1 LIANFGRWPT
11 VLASIIGVGIFFAI
25 PAIAAEQPPAAA
37 PKVTIATPPN
47 ALPAKVVMPDGIY
60 VRIIVFGHAFKQ
72 EWDLKDHTAQDV
84 LKLIEQ
90 LKPNVLNRFIDG
102 KQNPDLKVPV
112 DPGCPEMTELEFLK
126 AAMNAGAPGCTISP
140 KVHLNDIW
148 SDDYRMQAAQS
159 LRDLPLTP
167 RLTMLDLDSWFSRP
181 HDAGGNKAMLE
192 KFKDM
197 GWTTFVTNPGPYK
210 SLYGCESSV
219 MTYMST
225 KAWQVPKAK
234 IEALH
239 RKGIALPLLHIDYPS
254 EINVFRGLPGDR
266 QADIIKN
273 IQPEQT
279 KLGFRFIYPILSGHY
294 DSTRIHTSQNGPYHG
309 ASLFEVMKQMIELDR
324 KELADKGMP
333 AVK

>member
-1 LIANFGRWPT
+1 MDKFGPWIIT
-11 VLASIIGVGIFFAI
+11 LAYIIGAGIFG
-25 PAIAAEQPPAAA
+25 AAA
-37 PKVTIATPPN
+37 AVGDEPPSTTIQATIKAN
-47 ALPAKVVMPDGIY
+47 APELPAVKSGMPDGIY

-112 DPGCPEMTELEFLK
+112 DPGCPQMTELEFLQ
-126 AAMNAGAPGCTISP
+126 AAMKAGAPGCTISP

-148 SDDYRMQAAQS
+148 SNDYRMQAAQS

-167 RLTMLDLDSWFSRP
+167 RLTMLDLDSWFSHP
-181 HDAGGNKAMLE
+181 HDASGNKAMLL

-210 SLYGCESSV
+210 HAYGYENST
-219 MTYMST
+219 MTYMNPKT
-225 KAWQVPKAK
+225 WQVPRAK

-239 RKGIALPLLHIDYPS
+239 KKGFALPLLHIDYPS
-254 EINVFRGLPGDR
+254 EINAFRGLSGDR
-266 QADIIKN
+266 QADIIKS

-294 DSTRIHTSQNGPYHG
+294 DSTKIHTSKNGPYQG
-309 ASLFEVMKQMIELDR
+309 ATLFEVMKQMIELDR
-324 KELADKGMP
+324 KEMAS
-333 AVK
+333 AR